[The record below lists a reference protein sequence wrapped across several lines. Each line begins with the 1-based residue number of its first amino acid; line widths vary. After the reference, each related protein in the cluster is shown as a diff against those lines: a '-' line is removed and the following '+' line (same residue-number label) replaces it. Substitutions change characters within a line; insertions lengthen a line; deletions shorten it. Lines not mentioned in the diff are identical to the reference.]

1 MTVTAIL
8 VALAGLLAGVLAGV
22 ALGRGLARREG
33 RRDRL
38 ADQLR
43 ARDEKLQIYE
53 QQVIEHFA
61 RAAALAEDLGRAWQ
75 ELERHLADGA
85 GRLANPELARRFTAA
100 GGQHP
105 PGTLDASGMP
115 QPPRDYAPSQGL
127 LRNDPEPT
135 PGRTPGAVVTPLH
148 RAGDDDPTL
157 KVG

>member
-1 MTVTAIL
+1 MTITAIA
-8 VALAGLLAGVLAGV
+8 VALAGALVGLPAGV
-22 ALGRGLARREG
+22 ALGRHLARRES

-43 ARDEKLQIYE
+43 ARDEKAQIYE
-53 QQVIEHFA
+53 QQVIAHFA
-61 RAAALAEDLGRAWQ
+61 RAAALSEEMRQAWQ

-85 GRLANPELARRFTAA
+85 GRLADPELGRRFA
-100 GGQHP
+100 GGTP
-105 PGTLDASGMP
+105 RTLDPSGVP

-135 PGRTPGAVVTPLH
+135 PGRTPAAVVTPLH
-148 RAGDDDPTL
+148 RTGDDDPTL

>member
-1 MTVTAIL
+1 MTITAIL
-8 VALAGLLAGVLAGV
+8 VTLAGVLAGLLAGV
-22 ALGRGLARREG
+22 ALGRNLARREG

-43 ARDEKLQIYE
+43 ARDEKLQVYE

-75 ELERHLADGA
+75 ELERHLGDGA
-85 GRLANPELARRFTAA
+85 GRLANPELARRFAPA
-100 GGQHP
+100 GDP
-105 PGTLDASGMP
+105 RSPTTLDASGVP

-127 LRNDPEPT
+127 LRNDLEPT

-148 RAGDDDPTL
+148 RTGDDDPTL